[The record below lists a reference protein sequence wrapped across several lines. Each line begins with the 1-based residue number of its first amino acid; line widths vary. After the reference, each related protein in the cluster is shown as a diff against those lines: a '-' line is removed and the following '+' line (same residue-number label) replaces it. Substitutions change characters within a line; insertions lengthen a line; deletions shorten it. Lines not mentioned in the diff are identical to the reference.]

1 MKEIYTVAHTHWD
14 FEWYFTRQEA
24 RVQFIFHM
32 DEVLEALET
41 NQLDFYTL
49 DGQMSILEDYL
60 QLFPEK
66 EVQIKKFV
74 EAQRLFVGPWFTQI
88 DEMTTSGESIV
99 RNLRIGIH
107 EAETLGHAMKIGYL
121 PDSFGQNQDMPKI
134 YQGFEIQY
142 ALFWRGMPKEAQARY
157 FYWSSNDG
165 SKVLTANI
173 KNGYYS
179 GVDLIEKVDT
189 TNLIRRISSDTTSE
203 VHVLP
208 VGGDQRAVDF
218 NFKEKI
224 VEGNIQLEDAVLIES
239 NYPAFFKSLESQVS
253 ESTIFSGEFIEPT
266 DSKIHRGIYSSRY
279 DLKQLYDKLERIL
292 TYQLEPLSVLARNQG
307 IPVKQ
312 GLITNIWKVVAR
324 GQAHDSA
331 GGCNSDKT
339 NKDIYMRGINGLQEA
354 QSCIDYLLRK
364 LSSSIHPNKK
374 NEVFIWNP
382 LPFEWKMIKIIEI
395 STKAA
400 NFSLV
405 DSEGKKI
412 PFEILEQTKE
422 NAALLRRNPEERLDD
437 SFYLSKIALECEL
450 PAMSWIYYEI
460 IEGTEEFSRLKE
472 AKKIENDWYI
482 IQYMDGRV
490 ELYLKEKKQWYYNFL
505 TIEDGGDEGDTYDY
519 SPAFSDWI
527 LNLDFNGLVEEKT
540 EQGDLVS
547 RLFLKGRW
555 QIPYDLKS
563 REEKKLNGWMDYELC
578 LSLNR
583 QSNRIDLKMEI
594 DNQALDHRVRI
605 LLDTKTKALYST
617 SDTPF
622 GIINR
627 PINDPHL
634 DDWREQDY
642 KEEPTSMRPFI
653 HLANLHDYEQ
663 SWTFL
668 TKGTKDFQV
677 LQKEAQLLAIT
688 VFRGVG
694 YLGRPDT
701 LRRPG
706 DASGL
711 QTKKVPTP
719 ESQLVGKLIFE
730 GSIIAETEFDAQKK
744 QEEYLMMTQTG
755 LYYQTQDINR
765 FTTPIQYFP
774 INLINLQQ
782 KEEEW
787 IRAERLSVV
796 FSSMQATTDQS
807 GIELRLYNPTN
818 EVQSKPGSFIF
829 GTNAQVKK
837 LNLEGKVKE
846 TIASDIKE
854 LSMSPFRPGEIRT
867 YGIYFKQKERK
878 SGD

>member
-24 RVQFIFHM
+24 KVQFIFHM

-49 DGQMSILEDYL
+49 DGQMSILDDYL

-107 EAETLGHAMKIGYL
+107 EAEALGHAMKIGYL

-134 YQGFEIQY
+134 YQGFEIKH

-179 GVDLIEKVDT
+179 GVDLIEQADP
-189 TNLIRRISSDTTSE
+189 TNLIKRISSDTTSK
-203 VHVLP
+203 VHILP

-224 VEGNIQLEDAVLIES
+224 AEGNAKLEDAVLIES
-239 NYPAFFKSLESQVS
+239 NYPTFFKSLESQVS
-253 ESTIFSGEFIEPT
+253 ENTVFSGEFIEPT

-279 DLKQLYDKLERIL
+279 DLKQLYDQLERIL

-307 IPVKQ
+307 ITVKQ
-312 GLITNIWKVVAR
+312 GLIKNIWKVVAR

-354 QSCIDYLLRK
+354 QSCVDYLLRK

-405 DSEGKKI
+405 DSEGEKI
-412 PFEILEQTKE
+412 SFEILEQTKE

-437 SFYLSKIALECEL
+437 SFYISKIALKCNL
-450 PAMSWIYYEI
+450 PAMSWLCYEI
-460 IEGTEEFSRLKE
+460 IEETEESPNLKE
-472 AKKIENDWYI
+472 AEKIENDWYI
-482 IQYMDGRV
+482 IQYKDGRLD
-490 ELYLKEKKQWYYNFL
+490 LYSKENKQWYHNFL

-527 LNLDFNGLVEEKT
+527 LHLGFNELVEKKT
-540 EQGDLVS
+540 EQGNLVS
-547 RLFLKGRW
+547 RIFLKGRW
-555 QIPYDLKS
+555 KVPYDLKA
-563 REEKKLNGWMDYELC
+563 REEKILNGWMDYELC

-583 QSNRIDLKMEI
+583 QNNRIDLQIEI

-622 GIINR
+622 GIIDR
-627 PINDPHL
+627 PINDLHL
-634 DDWREQDY
+634 NDWRESGY
-642 KEEPTSMRPFI
+642 KEEPTGMRPFI
-653 HLANLHDYEQ
+653 HLANLHDAEQ

-668 TKGTKDFQV
+668 TRGTKDFQV
-677 LQKEAQLLAIT
+677 LQKKVQLLAIT
-688 VFRGVG
+688 IFRGVG

-719 ESQLVGKLIFE
+719 ESQLMGKLIFE
-730 GSIIAETEFDAQKK
+730 GSIIVETEFDAQKK
-744 QEEYLMMTQTG
+744 QEDYLMTTQNG

-774 INLINLQQ
+774 INLMNLQQ
-782 KEEEW
+782 NEEEL
-787 IRAERLSVV
+787 IRAEKLSVV
-796 FSSMQATTDQS
+796 FSSMQTTIDQT

-818 EVQSKPGSFIF
+818 DVQSEPGSLIF
-829 GTNAQVKK
+829 GTKAQVKR
-837 LNLEGKVKE
+837 LNLEGKAKE
-846 TIASDIKE
+846 TIASDIKKH
-854 LSMSPFRPGEIRT
+854 SMSPFRPGEIRT
-867 YGIYFKQKERK
+867 YGIYFEQKERK
-878 SGD
+878 SNV